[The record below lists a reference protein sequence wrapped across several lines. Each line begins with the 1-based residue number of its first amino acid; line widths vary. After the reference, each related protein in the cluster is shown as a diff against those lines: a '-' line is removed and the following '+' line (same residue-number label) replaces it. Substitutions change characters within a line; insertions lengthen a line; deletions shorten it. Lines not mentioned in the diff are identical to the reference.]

1 MPIPTIYFTE
11 KKINDILK
19 FLEGPPSSI
28 ESTLSKAGK
37 LRWATWSFHLTDNSV
52 FRTFSPTKSKFLL
65 LTRFS
70 YGEVPESHHPQE
82 VAKMEFSLKNKVLLI
97 TGASRGI
104 GQAAAIGLAQAGADL
119 AITSRSLPDLEK
131 VAEEIKKTGRKCL
144 PVPAHVGKMEE
155 INNLVKRVLEEFG
168 RIDILVNNAATNPT
182 MAQAI
187 DIEERAWDSI
197 MNLNLKG
204 LFFLSQAV
212 AKVMRGKGGGKII
225 NVASVAGITPDIL
238 PIYSISKAGVIMA
251 TKVMAQQWAQFNI
264 RVNAIAPGLTK
275 TRFSEALWK
284 NPDIL
289 KMAMLKTPMGR
300 PAEPVEMVGA
310 IIYLASDASSYVTG
324 QVIAIDGGN
333 TI

>member
-1 MPIPTIYFTE
+1 
-11 KKINDILK
+11 
-19 FLEGPPSSI
+19 
-28 ESTLSKAGK
+28 
-37 LRWATWSFHLTDNSV
+37 
-52 FRTFSPTKSKFLL
+52 
-65 LTRFS
+65 
-70 YGEVPESHHPQE
+70 
-82 VAKMEFSLKNKVLLI
+82 MEFSLKNKVALV

-104 GQAAAIGLAQAGADL
+104 GESTAIGLAQAGADL
-119 AITSRSLPDLEK
+119 AIASRKLPDLEK
-131 VAEEIKKTGRKCL
+131 VAAEVKKTGRKCL
-144 PVPAHVGKMEE
+144 PVAAHVGKIEE

-168 RIDILVNNAATNPT
+168 KIDILVNNAATNPS
-182 MAQAI
+182 MAPAI
-187 DIEERAWDSI
+187 DIDERAWDSI

-212 AKVMRGKGGGKII
+212 AKTMIQKGGGKII

-251 TKVMAQQWAQFNI
+251 TKVMAQQWAPFNI

-284 NPDIL
+284 NDQIL
-289 KMAMLKTPMGR
+289 QMAMTRTPMAR
-300 PAEPVEMVGA
+300 PADPGEMVGG

-324 QVIAIDGGN
+324 QVIAIDGGV

>member
-1 MPIPTIYFTE
+1 M
-11 KKINDILK
+11 D
-19 FLEGPPSSI
+19 
-28 ESTLSKAGK
+28 
-37 LRWATWSFHLTDNSV
+37 
-52 FRTFSPTKSKFLL
+52 
-65 LTRFS
+65 
-70 YGEVPESHHPQE
+70 
-82 VAKMEFSLKNKVLLI
+82 FSLKDKVVLI

-104 GQAAAIGLAQAGADL
+104 GQAAAIGLAQTGADV
-119 AITSRSLPDLEK
+119 AIASRKLPDLEK
-131 VAEEIKKTGRKCL
+131 VAEEVRKTGRKCL
-144 PVPAHVGKMEE
+144 PVAAHIGKTEE

-168 RIDILVNNAATNPT
+168 KIDILVNNAATNPT
-182 MAQAI
+182 MASAI
-187 DIEERAWDSI
+187 DVDERTWDSI

-212 AKVMRGKGGGKII
+212 ARVMRGKGGGKII

-251 TKVMAQQWAQFNI
+251 TKVMAQQWAPYNI

-289 KMAMLKTPMGR
+289 QMAMSRTPMAR
-300 PAEPVEMVGA
+300 PAEPEEMVGA
-310 IIYLASDASSYVTG
+310 ITYLASDASSYVTG
-324 QVIAIDGGN
+324 QVIAIDGGI